1 MPDLHDLTAI
11 EQLAALR
18 AGDLSP
24 VDLAAHYLDRIG
36 RLDGEVGAFAEVTA
50 DAALARAEALA
61 HAGPPARAAQYAPLW
76 GLPFADKDL
85 VPRAGVPTRYGSRL
99 HAGFVPETTGDQAAV
114 LDEAGGISLGKTS
127 TPEFGLTGYTE
138 TLIGPPARDPWDT
151 ANGAGGSSGGAA
163 AAVAA
168 GLLPLAPGSDG
179 GGSIRIPAAT
189 VGVVGLK
196 PSRGRVPFA
205 SGLDSPGGLPVAGPI
220 ARTVADAALLLD
232 VQAAGRPHPFA
243 TRAPATGPLLDAAR
257 APQAFARIGV
267 TTVSPWDDAEDIRLD
282 PDAARA
288 VDIASALLTD
298 AGHGVDGFDWRPR
311 GYAELFT
318 TLWRM
323 SAARMALSD
332 AELEIVEPITAWL
345 VREGRALSGVQV
357 LDALAA
363 ASAFESETIAT
374 FAPYD
379 AVLTPALAL
388 PPQPVGW
395 FDRQDA
401 ARGFAQ
407 QVQYAPYS
415 SFVNVTGLPAI
426 VVPVTADATGH
437 PVSVQLIGRPGG
449 EARIIALA
457 AELERRV
464 GPLSHPPSWH
474 TDAASLEA

>member
-1 MPDLHDLTAI
+1 MPELHDLTAI

-18 AGDLSP
+18 SGELSP
-24 VDLAAHYLDRIG
+24 VELTAHYLDRIA
-36 RLDGEVGAFAEVTA
+36 RLDPAIGSFVQVTA

-61 HAGPPARAAQYAPLW
+61 LTEPRGALW

-99 HAGFVPETTGDQAAV
+99 HVDVVPETTGDQAAV

-138 TLIGPPARDPWDT
+138 TLIGPPTRDPWNPQ
-151 ANGAGGSSGGAA
+151 NGAGGSSGGAA

-189 VGVVGLK
+189 VGIVGLK

-205 SGLDSPGGLPVAGPI
+205 SGLDSPGGLPVAGPL

-243 TRAPATGPLLDAAR
+243 TLAPGAGPFLEAAR
-257 APQAFARIGV
+257 VPQTLARIGV

-282 PDAARA
+282 ADAARA
-288 VDIASALLTD
+288 VEVATALFTD
-298 AGHGVDGFDWRPR
+298 AGHGVDAFAWRPE

-323 SAARMALSD
+323 SAARMDLTD
-332 AELEIVEPITAWL
+332 EQLEIVEPITAWL

-363 ASAFESETIAT
+363 ASAFERATIDA
-374 FAPYD
+374 FAPFD

-395 FDRQDA
+395 FDRTDA

-426 VVPVTADATGH
+426 VVPVTVDQAGH

-449 EARIIALA
+449 EAQIIALA

-464 GPLSHPPSWH
+464 GSLSHPPIWH
-474 TDAASLEA
+474 ADADSLEA